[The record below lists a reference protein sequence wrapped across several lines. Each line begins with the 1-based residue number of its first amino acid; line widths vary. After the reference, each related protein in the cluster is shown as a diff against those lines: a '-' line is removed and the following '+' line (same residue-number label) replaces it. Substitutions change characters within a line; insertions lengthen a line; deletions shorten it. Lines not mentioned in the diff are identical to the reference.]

1 MCLLLQFSF
10 RKVYSNPCNTLVTE
24 YFLNTFSFRMI
35 GLINPQLY
43 HFDNDIIAAIP
54 KKGNMNEITV
64 FFSISLGSLPFGDP
78 FDSSVRPFKH
88 RVLHAPHRLLLM
100 TVPPQNVFLLYIGAY
115 FTSSKSTYSPSS
127 LLKIL
132 LLRRWRELPWLL
144 SWCALPADEG
154 RW

>member
-1 MCLLLQFSF
+1 
-10 RKVYSNPCNTLVTE
+10 
-24 YFLNTFSFRMI
+24 
-35 GLINPQLY
+35 
-43 HFDNDIIAAIP
+43 
-54 KKGNMNEITV
+54 MNEITV
-64 FFSISLGSLPFGDP
+64 FFSISLVACPSATP
-78 FDSSVRPFKH
+78 FDSSERPFKH

-100 TVPPQNVFLLYIGAY
+100 TVPPQNVSLLYIGAY